1 MTTLI
6 RLPQVLEIYPKSRSA
21 LYADMAEGKFPQSV
35 SIGARAVA
43 WNLDEVLAKVD
54 ELIAE
59 AADQGLV
66 KLSQAA
72 KEMGIPPEDLE
83 TFVESGDLPAVT
95 IGKNIMIRQAEI
107 DAFQK
112 EHAATIQGLAA
123 TKQGLR

>member
-1 MTTLI
+1 MVTLI
-6 RLPQVLEIYPKSRSA
+6 RLPQVLEIYPKSKSA

-54 ELIAE
+54 ELIVE
-59 AADQGLV
+59 AANQGLV

-72 KEMGIPPEDLE
+72 EEMGIPPEDLE
-83 TFVESGDLPAVT
+83 LFVESGNLPAVT
-95 IGKNIMIRQAEI
+95 IGKNVMIRRAVMA
-107 DAFQK
+107 DFQK
-112 EHAATIQGLAA
+112 KHAATIQGLAA

>member
-1 MTTLI
+1 MVTLI
-6 RLPQVLEIYPKSRSA
+6 RLPQVLEIYPKSKSA

-72 KEMGIPPEDLE
+72 KEMEP
-83 TFVESGDLPAVT
+83 FVESGDLPAVT